1 MKNKKRNIF
10 IMMIVILNLVSIIA
24 MPSIRFKVNQ
34 SNNSSY
40 IEKVREHAISS
51 NVMIVQENYKQE
63 ENVSANSISAG
74 ASGAIFKKEGNKYF
88 ALTAYHVIENRENAD
103 STNIIIMGYDDLS
116 FKDYLNKD
124 GKYQGI
130 SNYYQQFPKGIIEYA
145 DEKYD
150 LAVISFYSDE
160 DYKVLS
166 ISDKSPEYGDI
177 VAIISNPYGKR
188 NVITAGKV
196 VSRKPKPFGD
206 EDGKMQHPVIKHTA
220 LISEG
225 SSGSALL
232 NKDLEIV
239 GINLGGNENL
249 FRQHISGM
257 AMPMNRIV
265 DFLDAWENQIFGG
278 E

>member
-1 MKNKKRNIF
+1 MKIKKRN
-10 IMMIVILNLVSIIA
+10 VLILIILIIIINIVSIIV
-24 MPSIRFKVNQ
+24 MPRIRFNVNQ
-34 SNNSSY
+34 NNNKSF
-40 IEKVREHAISS
+40 IEKVREDALSS
-51 NVMIVQENYKQE
+51 NIMIIQENYRQS
-63 ENVSANSISAG
+63 ENVSTNSISAG

-103 STNIIIMGYDDLS
+103 RTNIRIMGYDDLS
-116 FKDYLNKD
+116 FKDYLNND

-150 LAVISFYSDE
+150 LAVISFYSEE

-166 ISDKSPEYGDI
+166 ISDKSPEYGNI
-177 VAIISNPYGKR
+177 VANISNPHGKR

-196 VSRKPKPFGD
+196 VSRTPNPFGD

-225 SSGSALL
+225 SSGSALM

-239 GINLGGNENL
+239 GINLGGNQNL
-249 FRQHISGM
+249 FRQHISGI
-257 AMPMNRIV
+257 AMPMDKIV
-265 DFLDAWENQIFGG
+265 DFLNEWD
-278 E
+278 